1 MPPTSD
7 FRSVRSADVVNAEIR
22 SLWERSDG
30 HLSPGEEERYRW
42 LLIEWATAIRS
53 DTAQAA

>member
-1 MPPTSD
+1 MPPSD
-7 FRSVRSADVVNAEIR
+7 CRSVRPADVVNAEIR

-42 LLIEWATAIRS
+42 LLIEWAAAIRT